1 MANERVELLRK
12 MAAFGGLKNES
23 LELILQQS
31 NDRVVVKGEYFF
43 HEDDPGDSLF
53 VLESGSVL
61 VQRIWQGDRIELGRL
76 TAGDCFGEMSLI
88 DFQKRSASV
97 IATTECSAVEI
108 SNRVLRSLHQ
118 HDLEQYAII
127 MMNLGREVSR
137 RLRRTDDRLFQLQQ
151 TSDHPFQV

>member
-12 MAAFGGLKNES
+12 MAAFGGLNPDA
-23 LELILQQS
+23 LQLILQQS
-31 NDRVVVKGEYFF
+31 SDRVVVVGEYFF

-61 VQRIWQGDRIELGRL
+61 IQRNWQGDQIKLNQL
-76 TAGDCFGEMSLI
+76 HAGDCFGEMSLI
-88 DFQKRSASV
+88 DFQSRSASV
-97 IATTECSAVEI
+97 IATSDCAAIEI
-108 SNRVLRSLHQ
+108 PNRVLRSLYQ

-137 RLRRTDDRLFQLQQ
+137 RLRRTDEKLFRLQQ
-151 TSDHPFQV
+151 GVAT